1 MARCDLDEKGWSGGK
16 QVCRLA
22 VSRVRP
28 ICEGARW
35 AGTWAQVEVHGHG
48 TIYAR
53 GSFVHTFHSC
63 PASAVVAIRIQLYY
77 ITVGNF
83 KNHYLPSSDLTL
95 FPPWSPS
102 RGLGF

>member
-83 KNHYLPSSDLTL
+83 KKSS
-95 FPPWSPS
+95 PI
-102 RGLGF
+102 